1 MGKDMKR
8 LSILMYHGLYASE
21 AQRQAID
28 PIDRPY
34 AISADTFA
42 RQLDLLLAENIPVI
56 HPRALER
63 TGEPVPPGVLIT
75 FDDGHASNAELA
87 LPLLRQRGLSA
98 LFFVTTDFI
107 GQRPGFCTWDQ
118 LRELSQ
124 SDMVVGGHG
133 QTHRFLSDLPDTAL
147 QAELRLSHQRL
158 TDELQGE
165 IKQMSF
171 PGGRFD
177 ARARSMAREA
187 GYTVLH
193 GSGIGALTAQT
204 ALPDTVLPRLA
215 IRAATPNSTVLAYAR
230 ADTAVLLRA
239 QAFSQAKTLAKRVIG
254 NARYH
259 QLYARV
265 KGVPHQ
271 QP

>member
-1 MGKDMKR
+1 M
-8 LSILMYHGLYASE
+8 
-21 AQRQAID
+21 
-28 PIDRPY
+28 
-34 AISADTFA
+34 
-42 RQLDLLLAENIPVI
+42 
-56 HPRALER
+56 
-63 TGEPVPPGVLIT
+63 TGVQT
-75 FDDGHASNAELA
+75 CA
-87 LPLLRQRGLSA
+87 LP
-98 LFFVTTDFI
+98 I
-107 GQRPGFCTWDQ
+107 
-118 LRELSQ
+118 
-124 SDMVVGGHG
+124 
-133 QTHRFLSDLPDTAL
+133 
-147 QAELRLSHQRL
+147 
-158 TDELQGE
+158 DELQCE

-177 ARARSMAREA
+177 ARARRMARA
-187 GYTVLH
+187 TGYSVLH
-193 GSGIGALTAQT
+193 GSGIGALAAQT

-239 QAFSQAKTLAKRVIG
+239 QAFSQAKTLAKRLIG